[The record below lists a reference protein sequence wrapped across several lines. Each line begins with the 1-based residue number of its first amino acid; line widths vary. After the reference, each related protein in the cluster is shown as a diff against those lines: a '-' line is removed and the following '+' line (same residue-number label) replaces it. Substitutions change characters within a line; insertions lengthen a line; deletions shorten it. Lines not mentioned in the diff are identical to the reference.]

1 MKKPLYLLASL
12 ALLLAACGGETA
24 SSSSP
29 ESSGEQTSSSIPTV
43 TVSSSSSEEPTPR
56 ETFLKAR
63 KATVDLKGYSYKEVL
78 EVSTDTSLP
87 EGYDPTGTREGNV
100 VYSSTSAVKQVASY
114 ENSGALFFD
123 GKRYEIV
130 EGDEKRTIDLKEDG
144 TLDSIET
151 SAVEDGRLYSLFAK
165 AVFEYDDE
173 QITAVEEEGNDYVL
187 TTSVSPSSLVEDL
200 VKVLDSPIVRKL
212 IGTNYPELTPS
223 YTLKATLR
231 NGYIGTFDYALSLT
245 VAGQTITLHYGLEF
259 TSYENVAPTIPNV
272 PGASLDEEELQA
284 EVNGLNGTL
293 DAYRA
298 LERSGYSYKAV
309 MEVDFPG
316 FSLLGAEASTTV
328 QGEAKRLIEDGTVY
342 FHNRV
347 KMDTNLPE
355 WGSED
360 YELFRAR
367 IADGSVYD
375 AEDTFGWNN
384 EFTKVA
390 APVAGDDFYF
400 LPSNLAVSQIA
411 YASSS
416 VKDGVTTHA
425 IVLNDEGAS
434 DLIKDVEAATRL
446 DQTLESQPSPY
457 GTWTNLTIESSDFAF
472 EVDAFGLKAIHA
484 ALEGNFDTTI
494 PGMDDRGEA
503 TWSLELDIEV
513 DNDLAADYA
522 IPQEAEDIELE

>member
-1 MKKPLYLLASL
+1 M
-12 ALLLAACGGETA
+12 
-24 SSSSP
+24 
-29 ESSGEQTSSSIPTV
+29 
-43 TVSSSSSEEPTPR
+43 
-56 ETFLKAR
+56 
-63 KATVDLKGYSYKEVL
+63 
-78 EVSTDTSLP
+78 
-87 EGYDPTGTREGNV
+87 
-100 VYSSTSAVKQVASY
+100 
-114 ENSGALFFD
+114 
-123 GKRYEIV
+123 
-130 EGDEKRTIDLKEDG
+130 
-144 TLDSIET
+144 
-151 SAVEDGRLYSLFAK
+151 
-165 AVFEYDDE
+165 
-173 QITAVEEEGNDYVL
+173 
-187 TTSVSPSSLVEDL
+187 
-200 VKVLDSPIVRKL
+200 
-212 IGTNYPELTPS
+212 
-223 YTLKATLR
+223 
-231 NGYIGTFDYALSLT
+231 
-245 VAGQTITLHYGLEF
+245 
-259 TSYENVAPTIPNV
+259 APTLPNV

-400 LPSNLAVSQIA
+400 LPSNLVVSQIA

-434 DLIKDVEAATRL
+434 KLIKEAEAATRL

-484 ALEGNFDTTI
+484 ALEGTSTRPFREWTTAGKR
-494 PGMDDRGEA
+494 PGASSSTSRSTMIWPRITRFHRKRRTSNSNSRRPILQRRGSFPVFFIA
-503 TWSLELDIEV
+503 
-513 DNDLAADYA
+513 
-522 IPQEAEDIELE
+522 

>member
-12 ALLLAACGGETA
+12 ALLLAACGGET

-29 ESSGEQTSSSIPTV
+29 ESSSEEASSSVPSV
-43 TVSSSSSEEPTPR
+43 TVSSSPSEELTPR
-56 ETFLKAR
+56 EIFLKAR
-63 KATVDLKGYSYKEVL
+63 KATTDLKGYSYQEVL
-78 EVSTDTSLP
+78 EVTTDTSLP

-151 SAVEDGRLYSLFAK
+151 SAVEDGKLYSLFAK
-165 AVFEYDDE
+165 AVFEYEDE
-173 QITAVEEEGNDYVL
+173 QITAVEEEGNGYVL
-187 TTSVSPSSLVEDL
+187 TTSVSSSSLVEDL

-212 IGTNYPELTPS
+212 IGTNYPELMPS

-245 VAGQTITLHYGLEF
+245 VAGQTIILHYGLEF
-259 TSYENVAPTIPNV
+259 TSYENVAPTLPNV

-284 EVNGLNGTL
+284 EVDGLNGTL

-425 IVLNDEGAS
+425 IVLNDEGAF
-434 DLIKDVEAATRL
+434 DLIKEAEAATRL
-446 DQTLESQPSPY
+446 DPTLESQPSPY

-503 TWSLELDIEV
+503 TWSLEFHIEV
-513 DNDLAADYA
+513 NNDLAADYA
-522 IPQEAEDIELE
+522 IPQKAEDIELK

>member
-12 ALLLAACGGETA
+12 ALLLAACGGEA

-43 TVSSSSSEEPTPR
+43 TVSSSSSEELTPR

-78 EVSTDTSLP
+78 EATTDTSLP

-151 SAVEDGRLYSLFAK
+151 SAVEDGNLYSLFAK
-165 AVFEYDDE
+165 AVFEYEDE
-173 QITAVEEEGNDYVL
+173 QITAVEEEGSGYVL

-212 IGTNYPELTPS
+212 IGTNYPELMPS

-259 TSYENVAPTIPNV
+259 TSYV
-272 PGASLDEEELQA
+272 
-284 EVNGLNGTL
+284 
-293 DAYRA
+293 
-298 LERSGYSYKAV
+298 
-309 MEVDFPG
+309 
-316 FSLLGAEASTTV
+316 
-328 QGEAKRLIEDGTVY
+328 
-342 FHNRV
+342 
-347 KMDTNLPE
+347 
-355 WGSED
+355 
-360 YELFRAR
+360 
-367 IADGSVYD
+367 
-375 AEDTFGWNN
+375 
-384 EFTKVA
+384 
-390 APVAGDDFYF
+390 
-400 LPSNLAVSQIA
+400 
-411 YASSS
+411 
-416 VKDGVTTHA
+416 
-425 IVLNDEGAS
+425 
-434 DLIKDVEAATRL
+434 
-446 DQTLESQPSPY
+446 
-457 GTWTNLTIESSDFAF
+457 
-472 EVDAFGLKAIHA
+472 
-484 ALEGNFDTTI
+484 
-494 PGMDDRGEA
+494 
-503 TWSLELDIEV
+503 
-513 DNDLAADYA
+513 
-522 IPQEAEDIELE
+522 

>member
-12 ALLLAACGGETA
+12 ALLLAACGGEAT
-24 SSSSP
+24 SSSP
-29 ESSGEQTSSSIPTV
+29 ESSSEEASSSVPSV
-43 TVSSSSSEEPTPR
+43 TVSSSSNEELTPR
-56 ETFLKAR
+56 EIFLKAR
-63 KATVDLKGYSYKEVL
+63 KATTDLKGYSYQEVL
-78 EVSTDTSLP
+78 EVTTDTSLP

-151 SAVEDGRLYSLFAK
+151 SSVEDGKLYSLFAK
-165 AVFEYDDE
+165 AVFEYEDE

-187 TTSVSPSSLVEDL
+187 TTSVSASSLVEDL

-212 IGTNYPELTPS
+212 IGTNYPELMPS

-245 VAGQTITLHYGLEF
+245 VAGQTITLHYGLDF
-259 TSYENVAPTIPNV
+259 TSYENVAPTLPNV

-284 EVNGLNGTL
+284 EVDGLNGTL

-316 FSLLGAEASTTV
+316 FNLLGAEASTTV

-416 VKDGVTTHA
+416 VKDGVTTRA

-434 DLIKDVEAATRL
+434 DLIKEAEAATRL
-446 DQTLESQPSPY
+446 DQTLASQPSPY

-503 TWSLELDIEV
+503 TWSLELDIEI

-522 IPQEAEDIELE
+522 IPQEAEDIKLE